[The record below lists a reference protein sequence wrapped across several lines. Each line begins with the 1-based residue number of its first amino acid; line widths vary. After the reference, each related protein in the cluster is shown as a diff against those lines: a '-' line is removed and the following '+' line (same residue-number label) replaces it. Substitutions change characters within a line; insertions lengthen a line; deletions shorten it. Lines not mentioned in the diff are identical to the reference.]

1 MARDQWKVTKNQGRI
16 WGYWLCL
23 TPGRRGWK
31 RLWELKENK
40 NWRTEVVLRPE
51 NGYDGPVCICS
62 VRVAKMA
69 AGWEDACVCW
79 NLRVRIRIA
88 MVRRGPGGGAE
99 VSVDPWSW
107 GCGGTVSV
115 LKGCPC
121 CGQKRQSLCG
131 KEDQARSWRKGR
143 QLLFLSVSSFGKSPN
158 ILTMLA
164 YCWYS
169 PPPATIY

>member
-23 TPGRRGWK
+23 TTGRRGWK
-31 RLWELKENK
+31 CLWELKENK

-51 NGYDGPVCICS
+51 NRYDGPVCIYS

-69 AGWEDACVCW
+69 TGWEDACVCW
-79 NLRVRIRIA
+79 SLRVRIRTA

-107 GCGGTVSV
+107 GGRGTVSV
-115 LKGCPC
+115 LKRLSLLWAKKAIAVWKGGPRKILKE
-121 CGQKRQSLCG
+121 GSSPSFPLSIFIWQQS
-131 KEDQARSWRKGR
+131 QHAHNAS
-143 QLLFLSVSSFGKSPN
+143 LLLV
-158 ILTMLA
+158 
-164 YCWYS
+164 
-169 PPPATIY
+169 